1 MDEGGEP
8 ACWLDR
14 VCDECGRLRER
25 SGPGPCE
32 HCGGGARTAGADEPE
47 PEKQLEEQPEKQ
59 LEEQPEQLPQ
69 PDGEGPGNGK
79 SPWADHLR

>member
-14 VCDECGRLRER
+14 VCDECGRLRNER

-32 HCGGGARTAGADEPE
+32 HCGSGGPAAGAAEP
-47 PEKQLEEQPEKQ
+47 
-59 LEEQPEQLPQ
+59 
-69 PDGEGPGNGK
+69 GREGAGNGK
-79 SPWADHLR
+79 SPWADHQR